1 MSALHHQLV
10 TSKEKEESLTIEN
23 AQTMERFQLIKEELS
38 HTQSNVEIMKDE
50 NKFQRRELSGLTDVN
65 CRVNELMDQNE
76 QCVEM
81 LENAL
86 QDIEVWRQRYLQRD
100 AEMQQIK
107 MALGY

>member
-1 MSALHHQLV
+1 
-10 TSKEKEESLTIEN
+10 
-23 AQTMERFQLIKEELS
+23 ME
-38 HTQSNVEIMKDE
+38 
-50 NKFQRRELSGLTDVN
+50 
-65 CRVNELMDQNE
+65 QNE